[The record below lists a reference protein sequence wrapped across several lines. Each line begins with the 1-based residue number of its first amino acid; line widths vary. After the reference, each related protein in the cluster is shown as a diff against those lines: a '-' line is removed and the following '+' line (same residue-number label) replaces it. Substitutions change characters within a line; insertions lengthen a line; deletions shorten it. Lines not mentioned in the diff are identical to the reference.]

1 MSAVCKLSENG
12 LFLGG
17 RWIFLDGPHTAVRI
31 PADVVVGIELE
42 DAGQDAVEKVLDG
55 QLLSFFFFL
64 FLSAHWDTSP
74 TREAITSTRLSPP
87 PLLQVDKVK

>member
-1 MSAVCKLSENG
+1 MGAVCQLSENC

-17 RWIFLDGPHTAVRI
+17 GRVFLHRPHTAVRI
-31 PADVVVGIELE
+31 PADVVIRIELE

-74 TREAITSTRLSPP
+74 ARAAITSTRLFPP
-87 PLLQVDKVK
+87 PLLQVERVK